1 MMSSLEQ
8 RLTIER
14 FESGDIEADLFD
26 HEAHVY
32 VAWLFIREFDLAGAV
47 SRFESGLRRLTAK
60 LGAPDKYHAT
70 ITWFFMLLIA
80 ERAREDEAWPA
91 FRARNPDLISQSN
104 TTLDRYYSRARL
116 FSETARNQFLLPDR
130 LPA

>member
-1 MMSSLEQ
+1 MSSLEQ
-8 RLTIER
+8 ELTIER

-32 VAWLFIREFDLAGAV
+32 IAWLFVTKFDLAKAV

-60 LGAPDKYHAT
+60 LGVPKKYHAT

-80 ERAREDEAWPA
+80 ERSCENEGWST
-91 FRARNPDLISQSN
+91 FRARNPDLISQSK

-116 FSETARNQFLLPDR
+116 FSDAARKQFVLPDR

>member
-1 MMSSLEQ
+1 MSALEQ
-8 RLTIER
+8 KLTIER

-32 VAWLFIREFDLAGAV
+32 VAWLFVTKFDLATAV
-47 SRFESGLRRLTAK
+47 SRFESGLRRLTTE
-60 LGAPDKYHAT
+60 LGVPNKYHAT

-80 ERAREDEAWPA
+80 EQSRTDEGWSA
-91 FRARNPDLISQSN
+91 FKARNPDLISESK
-104 TTLDRYYSRARL
+104 TTLNRYYSRARL
-116 FSETARNQFLLPDR
+116 FSDTARNQFVLPDR

>member
-1 MMSSLEQ
+1 MSSLEQ
-8 RLTIER
+8 ELTIER
-14 FESGDIEADLFD
+14 FESGDIEAELFD

-32 VAWLFIREFDLAGAV
+32 IAWLFVTKFDLAKAV

-60 LGAPDKYHAT
+60 LGVPNKYHAT

-80 ERAREDEAWPA
+80 ERSCENEGWSA
-91 FRARNPDLISQSN
+91 FRARNPDLISQSK
-104 TTLDRYYSRARL
+104 TTLDGYYSRARL
-116 FSETARNQFLLPDR
+116 FSDAARNQFVLPDR